1 MTDKEIA
8 KHRKY
13 KEKLE
18 EIEGSIGAS
27 NFIGSIL
34 IVVIFI
40 TVQLLEY
47 GLIIQIVCISS
58 LILWI
63 LLFFRSIKYYVNKEN
78 LKSKNRLLDLKM
90 KGYEKQLKNSGLNI
104 NLNKRENNELNV
116 DYDRGSLEK
125 KLEELNELKVKG
137 VLTEEEYKL
146 KRKQIIERY

>member
-18 EIEGSIGAS
+18 EIEGSIGAF
-27 NFIGSIL
+27 NFLGSIL

-63 LLFFRSIKYYVNKEN
+63 LLFFRSIKYYINKEN

-125 KLEELNELKVKG
+125 KLEELNELKMKG

-146 KRKQIIERY
+146 KRKQIIEKY